1 MIGRFVIAAAL
12 LLVCAAAAPALA
24 DTAAKATAHTANVE
38 LVRTSKGASKTVAF
52 AVALVDDGAPS
63 KVTARLADAAYTL
76 ELQRESGAR
85 GKGARA
91 GLVLELSRNSRSGP
105 DAFSIRATSTAPLG
119 QRAVLLAVDAGDG
132 VTLEVA
138 VTLH

>member
-1 MIGRFVIAAAL
+1 MTRRLVMPAAL
-12 LLVCAAAAPALA
+12 FLVCAAAPALA
-24 DTAAKATAHTANVE
+24 DTAASSTARTANVE

-63 KVTARLADAAYTL
+63 KVTAHLADASYTL

-85 GKGARA
+85 GKGSRA

-138 VTLH
+138 VTLR